1 MPIPIPIS
9 ETERAVLKALW
20 ERGPCTVRE
29 LHTVLQGQ
37 GSTWAYTTVQTLL
50 TRLAGK
56 GYAACDRSTAAHVYK
71 ATVTLNELLQQQL
84 TDLAAT
90 YCEGTS
96 SPLMLAL
103 VEGAKFSAEEIAQFR
118 ELLDKLDAEPPAK
131 PKRGGK
137 K

>member
-1 MPIPIPIS
+1 MSSPSPIS

-20 ERGPCTVRE
+20 DHGPGTVRE
-29 LHTVLQGQ
+29 LHTALRDQ
-37 GSTWAYTTVQTLL
+37 GSAWAYTTVQTLL

-56 GYAACDRSTAAHVYK
+56 GYVECDRSAAAHVYK
-71 ATVTLNELLQQQL
+71 ASVTLNELLQQQL

-103 VEGAKFSAEEIAQFR
+103 VEGGKFSPEEIAQFR
-118 ELLDKLDAEPPAK
+118 ELLDKLDNEPPVK
-131 PKRGGK
+131 PRKGGK

>member
-1 MPIPIPIS
+1 MPSPIS

-20 ERGPCTVRE
+20 DRGPCTVRE
-29 LHTVLQGQ
+29 LHTALQDQ

-71 ATVTLNELLQQQL
+71 ATVTLNELLQRKL

-90 YCEGTS
+90 YCEGTN
-96 SPLMLAL
+96 SPLVLAL

-118 ELLDKLDAEPPAK
+118 GLLDKLDAEPAAK
-131 PKRGGK
+131 PKKGGK

>member
-1 MPIPIPIS
+1 MSTAIPIS

-20 ERGPCTVRE
+20 DHGPRTVRE
-29 LHTVLQGQ
+29 LHTSLLEQ

-50 TRLAGK
+50 TRLASK
-56 GYAACDRSTAAHVYK
+56 GYVECDRSTPAHVYK
-71 ATVTLNELLQQQL
+71 AAVTLNELLQQQL

-103 VEGAKFSAEEIAQFR
+103 VEGASFSPDEIARFR
-118 ELLDKLDAEPPAK
+118 EMLDKLENEQPSK

>member
-1 MPIPIPIS
+1 MSSPSPIS
-9 ETERAVLKALW
+9 DTERAVLKALW
-20 ERGPCTVRE
+20 DHGPGTVRE
-29 LHTVLQGQ
+29 LHTALLEQG
-37 GSTWAYTTVQTLL
+37 WAYTTVQTLL

-56 GYAACDRSTAAHVYK
+56 GYVECDRSTPAHVYK
-71 ATVTLNELLQQQL
+71 AAVTLNELLQQQL

-103 VEGAKFSAEEIAQFR
+103 VEGANFSHDEIARFR
-118 ELLDKLDAEPPAK
+118 EMLDKLETEQPAK
-131 PKRGGK
+131 AKRGGK

>member
-1 MPIPIPIS
+1 MSTSSPIS

-20 ERGPCTVRE
+20 DHGPTTVRE
-29 LHTVLQGQ
+29 LHKALQQ
-37 GSTWAYTTVQTLL
+37 LGSTWAYTTVQTLL

-56 GYAACDRSTAAHVYK
+56 GYVECDRSTAAHVYQ
-71 ATVTLNELLQQQL
+71 AAVTLNELLQQQL

-90 YCEGTS
+90 YCEGTT

-103 VEGAKFSAEEIAQFR
+103 VEGAKFSADEIAQFR
-118 ELLDKLDAEPPAK
+118 ELLDKLDQDAPTK
-131 PKRGGK
+131 GKKGGK

>member
-1 MPIPIPIS
+1 VSSPSPIS

-20 ERGPCTVRE
+20 DHGPGTVRE
-29 LHTVLQGQ
+29 LHTVLGEQ

-50 TRLAGK
+50 ARLAGK
-56 GYAACDRSTAAHVYK
+56 GYVECDRSAAAHVYK
-71 ATVTLNELLQQQL
+71 AAVTLGELLQQKL

-103 VEGAKFSAEEIAQFR
+103 VEGSRFSPEEITKFR
-118 ELLDKLDAEPPAK
+118 ELLDKLEAEPADQPRK
-131 PKRGGK
+131 GGRK
-137 K
+137 